1 MDEIGGIFTQWQD
14 LLQSTNTAETD
25 EFEFMTKELTEHVN
39 RVQGDLGA
47 LEETVSIVERHQQK
61 FNLDDAD
68 VGERKQFI
76 RDVRRKVKEIR
87 SKIDS
92 PQTQAKI
99 DRDKRAVLMSGNRH
113 LAPHLQQAAGL
124 RGDLMIADERED
136 QQLLFQQ
143 QDEVMDEIYSGAQD
157 LHQISVDMGQEINSQ
172 TSMLEEVNQ
181 HTGDLSTRLKA
192 ANNKVASLIENSLS
206 TKQKCCTMLF
216 LALTFL
222 ILTFFVVYT

>member
-1 MDEIGGIFTQWQD
+1 
-14 LLQSTNTAETD
+14 
-25 EFEFMTKELTEHVN
+25 
-39 RVQGDLGA
+39 
-47 LEETVSIVERHQQK
+47 
-61 FNLDDAD
+61 
-68 VGERKQFI
+68 
-76 RDVRRKVKEIR
+76 VRRKVKEIR

-206 TKQKCCTMLF
+206 TKQKCCTMLC